1 MSAGKRHLVGAA
13 AAACLLVLALPS
25 GALASKCNASA
36 CKVYVEQD
44 GPTAGRGLGPRPGPD
59 VGQAPTSKNLE
70 RVLAQAG
77 ADKDALSNLLTES
90 GGTGTLAAGD
100 DTTGPGLLGAVLDL
114 GAGPLALLAILLATA
129 VGLASRG
136 PVRGWFRARFS
147 SSSS

>member
-1 MSAGKRHLVGAA
+1 M
-13 AAACLLVLALPS
+13 P
-25 GALASKCNASA
+25 ASTN
-36 CKVYVEQD
+36 
-44 GPTAGRGLGPRPGPD
+44 LG
-59 VGQAPTSKNLE
+59 

-77 ADKDALSNLLTES
+77 ADKDALSHLLTES

-136 PVRGWFRARFS
+136 PVRGWFRARFIS
-147 SSSS
+147 SSS